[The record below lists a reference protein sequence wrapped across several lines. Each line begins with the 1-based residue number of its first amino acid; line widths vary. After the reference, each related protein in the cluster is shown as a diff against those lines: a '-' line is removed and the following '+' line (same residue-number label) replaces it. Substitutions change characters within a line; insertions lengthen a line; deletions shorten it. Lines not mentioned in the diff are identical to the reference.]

1 MLIAFATTLGILVI
15 AVVPFFL
22 FTPRAP
28 KAPDGIDS
36 VDKLE
41 AYLGTLTAH
50 ETPPALDIV
59 VLKHGA
65 IVYSK
70 AFGLADGPPRRA
82 ATPDGIYHFWSVTKL
97 FTATAVMQ
105 LVEDGK
111 LNLDDPVTKYL
122 PSFSTISK
130 SSAAAVITVRQLL
143 DHTSGM
149 KNLAPTDLVRWIHHL
164 DDAAVNQTALVTEK
178 LQPYRT
184 LANEPGRFGAY
195 SNAGYIVLGA
205 VIESAAGQPY
215 EDFVRQRILQPLGLT
230 STDFVYRDDLR
241 ARAVTGTHPLF
252 HFYTPLLLLTHH
264 NWFSNW
270 VRRIANH
277 RMWLEPLYTDYTG
290 PTGLIGT
297 AGDLARFG
305 QACLA
310 GGELDGHRILNA
322 ETVATMLDDGYG
334 GNTGPDKERMGLGW
348 HWWNDAPIPFK
359 GHGGEGPGF
368 GAQLAIFP
376 AQQMVIVVLANDTL
390 IDRIGLTNRVA
401 ATFR

>member
-1 MLIAFATTLGILVI
+1 MIIAFAASLGILVV
-15 AVVPFFL
+15 AVAPFLL

-28 KAPDGIDS
+28 KVPEGIDS

-41 AYLGTLTAH
+41 AYLGALTAH

-65 IVYSK
+65 IAYSK
-70 AFGLADGPPRRA
+70 AFGLADGPSPKP

-122 PSFSTISK
+122 PGYSTISK
-130 SSAAAVITVRQLL
+130 SRATVAITVQQLL

-149 KNLAPTDLVRWIHHL
+149 KDLAPTDLVGWIHHL
-164 DDAAVNQTALVTEK
+164 DDPALNQTALVTEK
-178 LQPYRT
+178 MQSYRT
-184 LANEPGRFGAY
+184 LAREPGGSGAY

-215 EDFVRQRILQPLGLT
+215 EDFVRQRILQPLGMT
-230 STDFVYRDDLR
+230 STDFVYREDFS

-252 HFYTPLLLLTHH
+252 HFYTPLLLLIHH
-264 NWFSNW
+264 DWFSDW
-270 VRRIANH
+270 VRKIANH

-290 PTGLIGT
+290 P
-297 AGDLARFG
+297 
-305 QACLA
+305 
-310 GGELDGHRILNA
+310 
-322 ETVATMLDDGYG
+322 
-334 GNTGPDKERMGLGW
+334 DKDCMGLGW
-348 HWWNDAPIPFK
+348 HWWNDATDPLQ
-359 GHGGEGPGF
+359 GPRRRR
-368 GAQLAIFP
+368 
-376 AQQMVIVVLANDTL
+376 T
-390 IDRIGLTNRVA
+390 
-401 ATFR
+401 